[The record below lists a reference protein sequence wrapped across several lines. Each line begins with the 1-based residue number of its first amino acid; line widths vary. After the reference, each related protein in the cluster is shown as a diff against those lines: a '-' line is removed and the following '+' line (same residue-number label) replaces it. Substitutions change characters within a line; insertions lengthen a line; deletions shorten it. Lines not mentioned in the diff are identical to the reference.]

1 MTGEVLAGLVA
12 PSRETPGPRV
22 TGELGPVVAR
32 PLPGDRLLE
41 EADRLLEDTQD
52 TQEQQ
57 QGEET
62 LTLTWR

>member
-1 MTGEVLAGLVA
+1 MTGEVLAGPVA
-12 PSRETPGPRV
+12 PSREAPGPRV
-22 TGELGPVVAR
+22 TGQLGPVAPR

-41 EADRLLEDTQD
+41 EADRILEDTQD

-62 LTLTWR
+62 LPPSW